1 MPLHPA
7 VHIQA
12 MAAQQASK
20 QFRAEEKKIVIGSPE
35 FQDRIR
41 KIKALMNK
49 N

>member
-7 VHIQA
+7 LHIQA
-12 MAAQQASK
+12 MAVQQASK
-20 QFRAEEKKIVIGSPE
+20 QFRAEEKKIVIGSRE
-35 FQDRIR
+35 FQARIR